1 MFLLWPRCWAGVC
14 PWESQGAYGVGAE
27 SCFLTWHWLGPWWA
41 RGSFL
46 CCSQPL
52 LQCGFQCLLVAP
64 HVQTKGRSFLY
75 PLVSLR
81 LLLVGAKF
89 LLGSTEV
96 DVFKNWKG
104 SSIFASSTVTI
115 FFLNTSKTG
124 HCDNLVDSMRVWY
137 LQVVY
142 LMTYLTLKYL
152 GSLCFSFLV
161 KMAEGLKERMWLT
174 LFPFKFCFWIKCEFP
189 MPISLSF
196 LSHCCCHLQWLPQD
210 LVY

>member
-115 FFLNTSKTG
+115 FFF
-124 HCDNLVDSMRVWY
+124 
-137 LQVVY
+137 
-142 LMTYLTLKYL
+142 KYL
-152 GSLCFSFLV
+152 KNRTLWQLSRFH
-161 KMAEGLKERMWLT
+161 EGLIPAGC
-174 LFPFKFCFWIKCEFP
+174 LFDDILDLEVSGVIVFFI
-189 MPISLSF
+189 LS
-196 LSHCCCHLQWLPQD
+196 
-210 LVY
+210 